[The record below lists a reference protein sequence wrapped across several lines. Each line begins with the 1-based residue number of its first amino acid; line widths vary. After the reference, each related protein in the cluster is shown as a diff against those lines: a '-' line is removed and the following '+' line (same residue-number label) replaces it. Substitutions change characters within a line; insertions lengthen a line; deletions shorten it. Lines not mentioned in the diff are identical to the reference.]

1 MHNPYWK
8 NICAIAGRQRAKGIA
23 TYCQGIEMNPADVIT
38 RIEYLQ
44 EELVDALMYCEWIKG
59 GIRGTGNWIPVT
71 ERLPDKWRETDE
83 EYFGEPIEFIVHICG
98 AKCATTLCFD
108 GTEFF
113 DMTTGEIYPVSH
125 WMPLPEPPKE
135 G

>member
-1 MHNPYWK
+1 MTDREKLIALYNRLEDEGLV
-8 NICAIAGRQRAKGIA
+8 CIAGKADMADLMIA
-23 TYCQGIEMNPADVIT
+23 NGVRLESKQATSDKTSDENK
-38 RIEYLQ
+38 R
-44 EELVDALMYCEWIKG
+44 
-59 GIRGTGNWIPVT
+59 WIPVT

-113 DMTTGEIYPVSH
+113 DMTMGEIYPVSH
-125 WMPLPEPPKE
+125 WMPLPPAPKE
-135 G
+135 VK

>member
-1 MHNPYWK
+1 MTDREKLIELLNVEIYPHEAKSPAEVVADYLLDN
-8 NICAIAGRQRAKGIA
+8 CVTFQR
-23 TYCQGIEMNPADVIT
+23 
-38 RIEYLQ
+38 
-44 EELVDALMYCEWIKG
+44 
-59 GIRGTGNWIPVT
+59 WIPVT

-113 DMTTGEIYPVSH
+113 DMTMGEIYPVSH
-125 WMPLPEPPKE
+125 WMPLPPAPKE
-135 G
+135 VK

>member
-1 MHNPYWK
+1 MTDREKLIALYNRLEDEGLV
-8 NICAIAGRQRAKGIA
+8 CIAGKADMADLMIANGVTFAKDTNAHDKNVGK
-23 TYCQGIEMNPADVIT
+23 
-38 RIEYLQ
+38 
-44 EELVDALMYCEWIKG
+44 WIS
-59 GIRGTGNWIPVT
+59 VT
-71 ERLPDKWRETDE
+71 ERLLDKWRETDE

-113 DMTTGEIYPVSH
+113 DMTMGEIYPVSH

-135 G
+135 VE

>member
-1 MHNPYWK
+1 MTEK
-8 NICAIAGRQRAKGIA
+8 EKLVELILKMDITDTAGNIADFLISNGVRLESKQA
-23 TYCQGIEMNPADVIT
+23 TSDKTSDENK
-38 RIEYLQ
+38 R
-44 EELVDALMYCEWIKG
+44 
-59 GIRGTGNWIPVT
+59 WIPVT

-113 DMTTGEIYPVSH
+113 DMTMGEIYPVSH
-125 WMPLPEPPKE
+125 WMPMPEPHKE
-135 G
+135 VE